1 MFPRSYY
8 TVAWICPLA
17 QEQTAA
23 MAMLDEIH
31 QVPPT
36 KDVDDFDPNAYTC
49 GSIDTATGTHYVVM
63 AVLRAGFP
71 DMILAIPCSDDLH
84 GK

>member
-1 MFPRSYY
+1 
-8 TVAWICPLA
+8 
-17 QEQTAA
+17 